1 MSEREPTYIVLD
13 WNEDFKLDAHI
24 DATGQQRVVLTGYIQ
39 KRRADG
45 VYQAPL
51 IPQLFFGVNGTQLDT
66 WSQYLT
72 AGDHTVLR
80 RDSGNPTV
88 PDHELY
94 WSKVRDIPP
103 RGHPQPTAPTPVTL
117 TTLELPWY
125 AWLLVPLGI
134 GFIIAGYYLEIKP
147 RRKRSRK
154 R

>member
-94 WSKVRDIPP
+94 WSKVRDSTPH
-103 RGHPQPTAPTPVTL
+103 RPTAPTPVVTL
-117 TTLELPWY
+117 AEPSI
-125 AWLLVPLGI
+125 VPLALVSLAVVG
-134 GFIIAGYYLEIKP
+134 GLYLLY
-147 RRKRSRK
+147 RVMR
-154 R
+154 